1 VPKPERILV
10 ITEWTGLTVAELR
23 EIGAQADPGAAFL
36 RRRPDVFFAVN
47 GRSWPH
53 TERLAYDLGDPV
65 RRRVINLGT

>member
-1 VPKPERILV
+1 
-10 ITEWTGLTVAELR
+10 VAELR